1 MGAQNC
7 LLKIMSLWAI
17 ILHKTDFA
25 IFTVLSCVNSWA
37 RCLTDKY
44 LWKTSSNKLRG
55 KFTTPATSKQQFF
68 VTLVN
73 AVNYCHKE
81 IYYRCFR
88 CPRYASETSYYK
100 FLDTTKSMSHISN
113 FTILINLSNS
123 TLFDQSFLKNK
134 MCKEFSKMRFRKV
147 CIFIKISIMF
157 SSKIMNF
164 KIW

>member
-17 ILHKTDFA
+17 ILHKRDCAT
-25 IFTVLSCVNSWA
+25 FTVLPCVNSWA
-37 RCLTDKY
+37 TCLTDKY

-68 VTLVN
+68 VTLAN
-73 AVNYCHKE
+73 AVNYCDKE

-100 FLDTTKSMSHISN
+100 FLDTTKSMSLISN
-113 FTILINLSNS
+113 STLLINLSNS
-123 TLFDQSFLKNK
+123 TLLVNFSWKSRCVKSFQRWDSGQSAYSL
-134 MCKEFSKMRFRKV
+134 R
-147 CIFIKISIMF
+147 
-157 SSKIMNF
+157 
-164 KIW
+164 